1 MNDIPT
7 SILFSILGVLILMSG
22 FFSSSET
29 GMMTLNRYRLRHLV
43 KKKHRGAMMAEQ
55 LLNRPDRLIGVILI
69 GNNFVNILASSI
81 ATVIAMRLWG
91 DSGIAIATGALTLV
105 ILIFGEV
112 TPKTLAAIRPEVVA
126 FPASFVLRPLLVA
139 LYPFVWLVNYV
150 SNGLLRMVGV
160 TAEQAGSDHLSR
172 EELRTVVTEAGAIL
186 PKRHKGMLLSILDLE
201 EVTVD
206 DIMIPKHEVVGID
219 LDENIDEI
227 VKFLR
232 SAQHTRLPVF
242 KSDLNAPVGVLH
254 LRKISRLMMD
264 DELHKEKIMQQA
276 VEPYFIPEGTPL
288 HIQLMNFQKAK
299 RRMGFVVDEYG
310 DVQGIVT
317 LEDILEEIVG
327 EFTTDFAA
335 TSSQDIH
342 PQEDG
347 SFIIDG
353 LATIRDINKALKWH
367 LPSKGPKTLNGLI
380 TEHLEY
386 IPEHNLCVKIGSYR
400 IETLQIKDNLVKT
413 ARVISTKAKPKS
425 KTTRRKSTSLDTTA
439 GS

>member
-1 MNDIPT
+1 MTELPLPF
-7 SILFSILGVLILMSG
+7 LFTLLGVLILLSA
-22 FFSSSET
+22 FFSASET
-29 GMMTLNRYRLRHLV
+29 GMMSLNRYRLRHLV
-43 KKKHRGAMMAEQ
+43 KKKNRGAIAADR
-55 LLNRPDRLIGVILI
+55 LLSRPDRLIGVILI

-91 DSGIAIATGALTLV
+91 DSGIAIATGLMTLLV
-105 ILIFGEV
+105 LVFGEV
-112 TPKTLAAIRPEVVA
+112 TPKTLAAIRPETVA
-126 FPASFVLRPLLVA
+126 FPAAFILRPLLTA
-139 LYPFVWLVNYV
+139 LYPLVWLANAI
-150 SNGLLRMVGV
+150 SNGLLRLVGV
-160 TAEQAGSDHLSR
+160 TADQAGSDHLSR
-172 EELRTVVTEAGAIL
+172 EELRTVVNEAGAML

-219 LDENIDEI
+219 LDEDLSEI

-232 SAQHTRLPVF
+232 SAQHTRLPVY

-254 LRKISRLMMD
+254 LRKISRLLMD
-264 DELHKEKIMQQA
+264 DELNKAKIMQQA
-276 VEPYFIPEGTPL
+276 AEPYFIPEGTPL
-288 HIQLMNFQKAK
+288 HTQLMNFQKMK

-327 EFTTDFAA
+327 EFTTDFASV
-335 TSSQDIH
+335 SSQDIH

-347 SFIIDG
+347 SYIIDG
-353 LATIRDINKALKWH
+353 LATIRDINKTLKWH
-367 LPSKGPKTLNGLI
+367 LPTKGPKTLNGLI
-380 TEHLEY
+380 VEHLEH

-413 ARVISTKAKPKS
+413 ARVVHEKAKPPR
-425 KTTRRKSTSLDTTA
+425 RRKEREAT
-439 GS
+439 

>member
-1 MNDIPT
+1 MTDLPLPF
-7 SILFSILGVLILMSG
+7 LFALLGLLILLSA
-22 FFSSSET
+22 FFSASET

-43 KKKHRGAMMAEQ
+43 KKKQRSAILADQ
-55 LLNRPDRLIGVILI
+55 LLSRPDRLIGTILI

-91 DSGIAIATGALTLV
+91 DSGIAIATGAMTLL
-105 ILIFGEV
+105 ILVFGEV
-112 TPKTLAAIRPEVVA
+112 TPKTLAAIRPERVA
-126 FPASFVLRPLLVA
+126 FPASFVLRPLLTA
-139 LYPFVWLVNYV
+139 IYPLVWLVNTIC
-150 SNGLLRMVGV
+150 NGLLRLIGV

-172 EELRTVVTEAGAIL
+172 EELRTVVNEAGAML

-219 LDENIDEI
+219 LDEDLNEI

-232 SAQHTRLPVF
+232 SAQHTRLPVY
-242 KSDLNAPVGVLH
+242 KSDLNAPVGMLH
-254 LRKISRLMMD
+254 LRKISRLLME
-264 DELHKEKIMQQA
+264 DELNKGKITQQA
-276 VEPYFIPEGTPL
+276 VEPYFVPEGTPL
-288 HIQLMNFQKAK
+288 HTQLMNFQKVK

-335 TSSQDIH
+335 SSSQDIH

-347 SFIIDG
+347 SYIIDG
-353 LATIRDINKALKWH
+353 MATIRDINKALKWH
-367 LPSKGPKTLNGLI
+367 LPTKGPKTLNGLI
-380 TEHLEY
+380 TEYLEH
-386 IPEHNLCVKIGSYR
+386 IPEHNLCVKIGHYQ
-400 IETLQIKDNLVKT
+400 IEIVQIKDHLVKT
-413 ARVISTKAKPKS
+413 ARVISEKAKAP
-425 KTTRRKSTSLDTTA
+425 RRKKEAESSD
-439 GS
+439 S

>member
-1 MNDIPT
+1 MNEIPL
-7 SILFSILGVLILMSG
+7 SVLFSILGVLILLSA

-43 KKKHRGAMMAEQ
+43 KKKQRSAILVDQ
-55 LLNRPDRLIGVILI
+55 LLARPDRLIGMILI

-81 ATVIAMRLWG
+81 ATIIAIRLWG

-105 ILIFGEV
+105 ILVFAEV
-112 TPKTLAAIRPEVVA
+112 TPKTLAAIRPEAVA
-126 FPASFVLRPLLVA
+126 FPASYVLRPLLTA
-139 LYPFVWLVNYV
+139 LYPLVWLLNVIC
-150 SNGLLRMVGV
+150 NGLLRLVGV
-160 TAEQAGSDHLSR
+160 TADQAGPDHLSR
-172 EELRTVVTEAGAIL
+172 EELRSVVNESGAML

-219 LDENIDEI
+219 LDEDLEEI

-232 SAQHTRLPVF
+232 SAQHTRLPVY

-254 LRKISRLMMD
+254 LRKISRLMME
-264 DELHKEKIMQQA
+264 DELNKAKIMQQA
-276 VEPYFIPEGTPL
+276 VEPYFIPEGTAL
-288 HIQLMNFQKAK
+288 HIQLMNFQKVK

-347 SFIIDG
+347 SYIIDG

-367 LPSKGPKTLNGLI
+367 LPAKGPKTLNGLI
-380 TEHLEY
+380 TEYLEH

-400 IETLQIKDNLVKT
+400 IETIQIKDNLVKT
-413 ARVISTKAKPKS
+413 ARVISEKAKAP
-425 KTTRRKSTSLDTTA
+425 RRKKEPAPT
-439 GS
+439 